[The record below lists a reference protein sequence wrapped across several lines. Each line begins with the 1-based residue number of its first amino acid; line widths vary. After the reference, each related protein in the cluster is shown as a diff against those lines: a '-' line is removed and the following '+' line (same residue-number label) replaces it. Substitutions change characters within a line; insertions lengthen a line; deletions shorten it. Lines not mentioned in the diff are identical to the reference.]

1 MIEYLY
7 GSNIREIF
15 DFILFYFSRIS
26 YLHTSTYVTNSQGN
40 YIIVLERLAN
50 KK

>member
-15 DFILFYFSRIS
+15 DFILFYFSLIS
-26 YLHTSTYVTNSQGN
+26 YLHTSTYVTNFLGQLYNRTRKIG
-40 YIIVLERLAN
+40 
-50 KK
+50 